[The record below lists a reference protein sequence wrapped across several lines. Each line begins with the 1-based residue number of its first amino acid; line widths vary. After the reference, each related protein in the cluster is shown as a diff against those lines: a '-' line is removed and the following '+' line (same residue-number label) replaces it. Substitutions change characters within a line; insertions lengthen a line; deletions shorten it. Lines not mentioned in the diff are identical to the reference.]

1 MARIKE
7 ASERKA
13 AEGVKVK
20 AARMNKRLAKAIQQR
35 DLAELEPVL
44 KEAKAKKVHL
54 LSLPKSFF
62 PDV

>member
-13 AEGVKVK
+13 AEDVKVK

-44 KEAKAKKVHL
+44 KEAKAKKVNL
-54 LSLPKSFF
+54 L
-62 PDV
+62 